1 MLKACLRLAVFIS
14 VIFLQQNFTFA
25 NSCLNVTVIGSHD
38 ESDLLIF
45 EDNIYTAGTFR
56 VQNEPNESKQPSFNF
71 STVNC
76 RPEENRNGKSALRCK
91 VDRAYL
97 IAVSEQ
103 PNVQSPNCTLDM
115 ESVEFEMKEISK
127 GVFAGIQDSSEFNT
141 TCYDTLLTINK
152 NTQRVFQSFT
162 RTKFADK
169 IEETFPGVCKER
181 PSHVLMNCTV
191 WAGLRKN
198 IKGRYCDF
206 SSSKDKIQ
214 KR

>member
-1 MLKACLRLAVFIS
+1 M
-14 VIFLQQNFTFA
+14 
-25 NSCLNVTVIGSHD
+25 D
-38 ESDLLIF
+38 
-45 EDNIYTAGTFR
+45 
-56 VQNEPNESKQPSFNF
+56 
-71 STVNC
+71 
-76 RPEENRNGKSALRCK
+76 
-91 VDRAYL
+91 
-97 IAVSEQ
+97 VSEQ

-169 IEETFPGVCKER
+169 IEESFPGMCKGR
-181 PSHVLMNCTV
+181 PSHVLMNCTG